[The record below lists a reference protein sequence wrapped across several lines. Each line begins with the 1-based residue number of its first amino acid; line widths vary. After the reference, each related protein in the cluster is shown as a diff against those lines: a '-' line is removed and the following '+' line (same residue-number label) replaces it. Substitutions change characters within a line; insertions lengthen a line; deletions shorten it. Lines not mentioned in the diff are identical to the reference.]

1 MSLSLTLDRT
11 NHYCCF
17 FKVTRVWIP
26 CVFFSSSDDNIM
38 PHYSSRQKLGF
49 FFGGGEKYPKSPL
62 SPEDLQQRSPAKSDP
77 IFSTTTD
84 HNRIFLQKSTP
95 SIKNDPLYFSL
106 CTTSK
111 NEKVEKLKKDEPFS

>member
-11 NHYCCF
+11 YRYCCC
-17 FKVTRVWIP
+17 FKKTRVMIP
-26 CVFFSSSDDNIM
+26 CVFFSSSDDNTM
-38 PHYSSRQKLGF
+38 LHYCSRQKLGL

-84 HNRIFLQKSTP
+84 HNRVLLQKSTP
-95 SIKNDPLYFSL
+95 SIKNDPLYSL